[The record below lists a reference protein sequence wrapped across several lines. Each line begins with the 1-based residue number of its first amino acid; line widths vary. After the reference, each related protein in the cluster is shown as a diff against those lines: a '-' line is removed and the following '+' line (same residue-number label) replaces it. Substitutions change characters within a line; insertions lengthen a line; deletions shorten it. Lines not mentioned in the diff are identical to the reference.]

1 MIIKRKRELQPE
13 VYTASLNDIMFFLL
27 LFFLIVSTLVNPSV
41 IQLLLPKASANVQ
54 KMSKQTINIS
64 IKNEPGTG
72 NAPATLHYYLN
83 DLPIALEQIQ
93 PTIEQM
99 VVTPPEATIILRAD
113 RTIQLQDLVSV
124 LDIGRKLQVKMILA
138 TQKE

>member
-41 IQLLLPKASANVQ
+41 IQLMLPKASAEVQ
-54 KMSKQTINIS
+54 KMSKQSINIS
-64 IKNEPGTG
+64 IKQADTG
-72 NAPATLHYYLN
+72 IQYYLN
-83 DLPIALEQIQ
+83 DLPIALDQIKPAIQ
-93 PTIEQM
+93 QM
-99 VVTPPEATIILRAD
+99 VVPTSEATVILRAE

-124 LDIGRKLQVKMILA
+124 LDIGHQLHVKMILA